1 MTSIVTEA
9 TVVANLLN
17 AKLIDLVGQI
27 VIFSLIFLLISK
39 EYLSQTI
46 DSVPIEK
53 QKADFLV
60 KLPDLAILPFLFVFS
75 YVIVVH
81 ALGVLN

>member
-1 MTSIVTEA
+1 MTSTVTEA

-17 AKLIDLVGQI
+17 VKLIDLVGQI

-39 EYLSQTI
+39 EYLSQFAG
-46 DSVPIEK
+46 SPIEK

-75 YVIVVH
+75 YVIIVH